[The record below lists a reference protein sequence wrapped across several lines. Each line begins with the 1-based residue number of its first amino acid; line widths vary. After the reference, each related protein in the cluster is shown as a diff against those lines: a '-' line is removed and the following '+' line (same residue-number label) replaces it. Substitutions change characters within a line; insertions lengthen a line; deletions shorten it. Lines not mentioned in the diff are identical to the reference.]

1 MLGWGA
7 SGADAL
13 DLRLAYALLRC
24 GEVPAQDRPLHWQ
37 AHSHAIRGIDVK
49 SFVSKKLVVGAT
61 GLILLGG
68 TAGAVAATQSSGDS
82 GRQAYVSDVAK
93 HLGVSP
99 SALTAAMKAAM
110 DDRVDAAVAA
120 GRLTQ
125 AQANA
130 LKQHIQQGNGAPFFG
145 AHGFR
150 HRGVRGAAAV
160 AGYLGLSRTTL
171 RRELQ
176 SGKSLAQIAAS
187 TPGKSVA
194 GLKAAIVAAGKA
206 RLEQAVSSGR
216 ITAAQ
221 EQQWLA
227 ALPARIDALL
237 QRTGHPGS
245 HRGEGLGPFGH

>member
-1 MLGWGA
+1 VNTLT
-7 SGADAL
+7 AL
-13 DLRLAYALLRC
+13 EKAAARANTTVRVMPQPCSLRHLATHARLL
-24 GEVPAQDRPLHWQ
+24 P
-37 AHSHAIRGIDVK
+37 
-49 SFVSKKLVVGAT
+49 
-61 GLILLGG
+61 
-68 TAGAVAATQSSGDS
+68 DS
-82 GRQAYVSDVAK
+82 G
-93 HLGVSP
+93 
-99 SALTAAMKAAM
+99 
-110 DDRVDAAVAA
+110 
-120 GRLTQ
+120 GRTRTEFDLTQ

-130 LKQHIQQGNGAPFFG
+130 LKQHIQQGDRAPFFG

-150 HRGVRGAAAV
+150 HRGVRGTAAV

-171 RRELQ
+171 RSELQ